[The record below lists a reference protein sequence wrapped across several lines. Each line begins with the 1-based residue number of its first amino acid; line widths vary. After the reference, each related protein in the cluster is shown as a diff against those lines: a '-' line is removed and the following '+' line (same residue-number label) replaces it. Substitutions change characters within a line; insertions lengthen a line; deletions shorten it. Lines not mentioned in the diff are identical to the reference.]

1 MAERSP
7 SSWGNE
13 FSRHEGGLGD
23 TSEPPVQGVGVIRS
37 YVARGKAPRGRK
49 MNGKAEEH
57 SEAGSS
63 VSKNQELTVVDRLT
77 SEMDRVL

>member
-23 TSEPPVQGVGVIRS
+23 ASEPPVRGVGVICS
-37 YVARGKAPRGRK
+37 SVARGRAPRGRK
-49 MNGKAEEH
+49 MNSKAEEH
-57 SEAGSS
+57 SEGGSS
-63 VSKNQELTVVDRLT
+63 VSKNQELMVVERLT
-77 SEMDRVL
+77 S